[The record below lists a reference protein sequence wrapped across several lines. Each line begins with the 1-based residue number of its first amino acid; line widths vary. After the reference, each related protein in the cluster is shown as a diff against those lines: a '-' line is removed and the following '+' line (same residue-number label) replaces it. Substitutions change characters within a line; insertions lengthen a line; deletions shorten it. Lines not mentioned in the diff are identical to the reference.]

1 MSEENNVNFNITPEM
16 LNSLLS
22 RFQAN
27 NSNEHSNSKTDT
39 FNSQNGSTTSST
51 DTLNS
56 NDNNANFTK
65 DNNSNENI
73 ADNFDFDTILKMK
86 NIINTL
92 NKKDDPRANLLY
104 SLKPYLRESKKKKL
118 DQYVNLLKFTDITG
132 FFKMPKGDSNK

>member
-16 LNSLLS
+16 INSLLGRLQTNNLNNQS
-22 RFQAN
+22 
-27 NSNEHSNSKTDT
+27 NSNTSGSNSNHNNENTKR
-39 FNSQNGSTTSST
+39 
-51 DTLNS
+51 
-56 NDNNANFTK
+56 DNNL
-65 DNNSNENI
+65 NENI
-73 ADNFDFDTILKMK
+73 VDNFDFDTILKMK
-86 NIINTL
+86 NIIDTL

>member
-16 LNSLLS
+16 INSLLGRLQTNNLNNQS
-22 RFQAN
+22 
-27 NSNEHSNSKTDT
+27 NSNTSSSNSNHNNENTKR
-39 FNSQNGSTTSST
+39 
-51 DTLNS
+51 
-56 NDNNANFTK
+56 DNNL
-65 DNNSNENI
+65 NENI
-73 ADNFDFDTILKMK
+73 VNNFDFDTILKMK
-86 NIINTL
+86 DIIDTL